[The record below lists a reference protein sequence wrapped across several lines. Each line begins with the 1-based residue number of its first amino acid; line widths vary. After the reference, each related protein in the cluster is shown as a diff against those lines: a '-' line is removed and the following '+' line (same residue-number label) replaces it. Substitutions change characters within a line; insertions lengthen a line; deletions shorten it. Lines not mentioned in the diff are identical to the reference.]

1 VIDGGYL
8 QSTTSKNL
16 FILLLLLPL
25 VVGCGKDAI
34 DSIHVPGCDGGC
46 GQAGCNADGGSWP
59 AEFAA
64 LEDEVLT
71 RVNDIRHAG
80 ASCAN
85 DRFGPVPALSMNA
98 ALRQSARCHSLDMAT
113 QNYFTHE
120 SKDGRSPW
128 TRMTNA
134 GYHGFP
140 AAENIAAGYGDA
152 RSVMN
157 GWMASPGHCRNIML
171 STATE
176 IGIGFA
182 FSSQSD
188 YRTYWTQDFGRR

>member
-1 VIDGGYL
+1 M
-8 QSTTSKNL
+8 
-16 FILLLLLPL
+16 FFMLLLAA
-25 VVGCGKDAI
+25 GCGKDAI
-34 DSIHVPGCDGGC
+34 DSIHLPGCDGGGC
-46 GQAGCNADGGSWP
+46 AGAGCIADGGSWP
-59 AEFAA
+59 AEWAA

-71 RVNDIRHAG
+71 RVNDIRLAG

-98 ALRQSARCHSLDMAT
+98 ALRQAARCHSLDMGN
-113 QNYFTHE
+113 QNYFTHD

-128 TRMTNA
+128 TRMANA

-176 IGIGFA
+176 IGVGFA
-182 FSSQSD
+182 FYSQSD